1 MARPR
6 VMSDEQLEAAAREV
20 FLELGP
26 AAPVADVARR
36 LGVTQAALFHRLGSK
51 EALML
56 KALCP
61 GAPHALAAFAQTPR
75 TDVTAHQQLA
85 PTLKALLDF
94 LRQAIPGLVILR
106 GAGIALEKAL
116 PPGPPP
122 PIAMRAALASF
133 LSMAAE
139 KGLVALDDAAAS
151 ADAVLGALEARVLN
165 EFLGGRSFIE
175 PDDDDF
181 LARLLDATV
190 PRARPPP

>member
-1 MARPR
+1 
-6 VMSDEQLEAAAREV
+6 MSDEQLEAAAREV

-61 GAPHALAAFAQTPR
+61 GAPHALAAFGQVPR
-75 TDVTAHQQLA
+75 RDVPVREQLA
-85 PTLKALLDF
+85 PTLAALLDF

-106 GAGIALEKAL
+106 GAGIALEKAV

-122 PIAMRAALASF
+122 PVAMRAALGSF
-133 LSMAAE
+133 LTLAAE
-139 KGLVALDDAAAS
+139 KGLTTLTDARAT

-165 EFLGGRSFIE
+165 EFLGGRAFVE
-175 PDDDDF
+175 DGDDEF
-181 LARLLDATV
+181 LARLLEATV
-190 PRARPPP
+190 PGPAVSQPP

>member
-1 MARPR
+1 
-6 VMSDEQLEAAAREV
+6 MSDEQLEAAAREV

-61 GAPHALAAFAQTPR
+61 GAPHALAAFGQTPR

-139 KGLVALDDAAAS
+139 KGLVVLDDAAAS

-165 EFLGGRSFIE
+165 EYLGGRSFVE

>member
-1 MARPR
+1 
-6 VMSDEQLEAAAREV
+6 MSDEQLEAAAREV

-26 AAPVADVARR
+26 AAPVADVAKR

-61 GAPHALAAFAQTPR
+61 GAPHALAAFAQVPR
-75 TDVTAHQQLA
+75 RDVPVREQLA
-85 PTLKALLDF
+85 PTLQGLLDF

-122 PIAMRAALASF
+122 PVAMRAALGSF
-133 LSMAAE
+133 LTVAAE
-139 KGLVALDDAAAS
+139 KALTSVTDARAT

-165 EFLGGRSFIE
+165 EFLGGRSFVE
-175 PDDDDF
+175 ESDDEF
-181 LARLLDATV
+181 LHRLLEATV
-190 PRARPPP
+190 PGPVAGEPP

>member
-1 MARPR
+1 
-6 VMSDEQLEAAAREV
+6 MSDDQLEAAAREV

-26 AAPVADVARR
+26 AAPVSDVAKR

-61 GAPHALAAFAQTPR
+61 GAPLALEAFRQAPR
-75 TDVTAHQQLA
+75 AHVTLHQQLA
-85 PTLKALLDF
+85 PTLLALLDF
-94 LRQAIPGLVILR
+94 LRQAIPGLMVLR

-133 LSMAAE
+133 LSVSAE
-139 KGLVALDDAAAS
+139 KGLVQLSDATAT

-165 EFLGGRSFIE
+165 EFLGGATFVE
-175 PDDDDF
+175 ADDATF
-181 LARLLDATV
+181 LGGLLAATV
-190 PRARPPP
+190 PRPPS